1 MLKLKKIISLII
13 MKNIDDNTNILET
26 DDGDVIEIKGEINV
40 HSINNIEEFIEI
52 VKFNRSIKKVQIK
65 FIDDILTSHINNLFL
80 ITDNLLNTFLRY
92 VLNTFLRYVDTLF
105 NDFDSSHFGLNEVDS
120 KITIHPEIYNR
131 EKIYNIDTN
140 RFVHLSN
147 DSNDIKG
154 YFVFKG
160 GNVIKYWTLKKYI

>member
-80 ITDNLLNTFLRY
+80 ITDNLLNI
-92 VLNTFLRYVDTLF
+92 FLRYVDTLF

-140 RFVHLSN
+140 CFVHLSN

-154 YFVFKG
+154 YFVFTG